1 MNFFGTDYGSFYANN
16 NGNISFAEAT
26 REFNPAPLASQ
37 NTRPMIAPYWTDLDS
52 RNSPYADS
60 GVYLTQ
66 TANQTVVTWKNMG
79 YYPSN
84 YTGLATFQLVLNNP
98 ATAVNNQVIGFF
110 YDNLSAGN
118 DGHQV
123 TAGFGDGSSSI
134 NSGEVSYAEG
144 SSSVL
149 SAQLNQSAV
158 WFDLV
163 NGKPVVV
170 PPVPVLGAVWLF
182 ASGLLGLL
190 GMKRR
195 HQA

>member
-1 MNFFGTDYGSFYANN
+1 
-16 NGNISFAEAT
+16 
-26 REFNPAPLASQ
+26 
-37 NTRPMIAPYWTDLDS
+37 MIAPYWTDLDS

-98 ATAVNNQVIGFF
+98 AAAVNNQVIGFF

-118 DGHQV
+118 DDHQV